1 MAGKRRKFKREPGR
15 WQYRKFIIIATEG
28 DRTEKQYFDIFKN
41 SNAVIKLECLR
52 SKDRSSPKQVLERMQ
67 HYLRR
72 EGLDKNDKKWQAWLV
87 LDCDQNSEDTLQEL
101 YQWTQ
106 SNEHYHLAVS
116 NPQFEYWLLLHFE
129 NGKKISNGKE
139 CVRRLRY
146 YCPNYTKNDIQ
157 PHKYEKGIDKAIRR
171 AREKDSPPCKSW
183 PRQNGSTVYLLVE
196 ELRGS

>member
-28 DRTEKQYFDIFKN
+28 DRTEN
-41 SNAVIKLECLR
+41 
-52 SKDRSSPKQVLERMQ
+52 
-67 HYLRR
+67 
-72 EGLDKNDKKWQAWLV
+72 
-87 LDCDQNSEDTLQEL
+87 
-101 YQWTQ
+101 
-106 SNEHYHLAVS
+106 YHLAVS